1 MQYDLTDLRLFLH
14 IGETLNLTRAAER
27 SFLSAPAASMR
38 IKQIEEAFQTPL
50 LLLHAKGVQ
59 LTAAGALLLDHARIV
74 FRQLECM
81 HSDLQPFA
89 SGIKARVKMLANS
102 TATSNFLPDALSS
115 FLAMHPDIDIELEEA
130 PSRDIASD
138 VVKGVADLGIVG
150 GHVASQELEVL
161 PLYRDELTLITA
173 VGDDSLP
180 PGPMQLAQLLNDSPF
195 VGLKQSNSIQTFIDG
210 IAHRA
215 GKRLN
220 LRIQVGSFEA
230 VCRMVE
236 AGAGVAVVPR
246 ICALRHGLDRLRLI
260 PLDEPW
266 ALRDFSLIRQ
276 RQRVLPQSS
285 EKLIAHLLQQAAEL
299 QAAHGGGASGVPSNA

>member
-50 LLLHAKGVQ
+50 LLRQAKGVQ

-130 PSRDIASD
+130 PS
-138 VVKGVADLGIVG
+138 
-150 GHVASQELEVL
+150 
-161 PLYRDELTLITA
+161 
-173 VGDDSLP
+173 
-180 PGPMQLAQLLNDSPF
+180 
-195 VGLKQSNSIQTFIDG
+195 
-210 IAHRA
+210 
-215 GKRLN
+215 
-220 LRIQVGSFEA
+220 
-230 VCRMVE
+230 
-236 AGAGVAVVPR
+236 
-246 ICALRHGLDRLRLI
+246 
-260 PLDEPW
+260 
-266 ALRDFSLIRQ
+266 
-276 RQRVLPQSS
+276 
-285 EKLIAHLLQQAAEL
+285 
-299 QAAHGGGASGVPSNA
+299 